1 MAMTFGGITRT
12 VALWIMMIGA
22 GIATG
27 LLYWQGQYVWAVFW
41 SCIIGL
47 VVGFELF
54 GIITKKK
61 TISTMY
67 KEFIQA
73 HKFWGYTILAILCVA
88 LNALIVHLAV
98 W

>member
-1 MAMTFGGITRT
+1 MSMTPGGITRT
-12 VALWIMMIGA
+12 VALWVMIIGA

-47 VVGFELF
+47 VVGFEIWF
-54 GIITKKK
+54 VIKKRK

-67 KEFIQA
+67 KEFLQ
-73 HKFWGYTILAILCVA
+73 KNPFWGYTIIIILAVA
-88 LNALIVHLAV
+88 LNSLLLHLSV